1 MAGILAVGEV
11 TDGRVASV
19 THELTAAGK
28 TLDQT
33 LGEGVSVV
41 LMGEGIANL
50 ASEVTAR
57 GADKVYLVD
66 DPLLKDSQIDASLA
80 VLKRLCDEISP
91 SVVLVGKS
99 LAGRD
104 IGPRLAFRLGVTV
117 AQDCSDLNVDANTKR
132 LVAHRPVYGGN
143 AIAVVAFPSDDPQ
156 VAVLRAKAFEPL
168 ESDSSRQAEV
178 VNFPAGIDDSVVK
191 ARVIET
197 VKEEAEGVR
206 LEDAEIVISGGRGLG
221 GPEPFKDLEEL
232 AGLLGAAGGR
242 LPSCVRRRMAGPQ
255 LPGGPDRQ
263 DHNPQPLH
271 HRRHLRGQPAHGRL
285 LWRQGHRR
293 DQQGQGRQ
301 HLQGGPLRRHRRL
314 AEGASL
320 LHGNGSGAGQGLDFS
335 ISRDGSVFMPTAL
348 QAYPLMV
355 SPSPLSPS
363 GGESEWGCH
372 PHSKAQSQLCAK
384 TLGECREPRFSAGE
398 SEGCPFRN

>member
-232 AGLLGAAGGR
+232 AGLLGAAVGASRAVCDAGWLDHSYQVGLTGKTITPNLYITVAISGASQHMAGCSGAKVIVAINKDKDANIFKEAR
-242 LPSCVRRRMAGPQ
+242 YGVTGDWQKVLPSFTATV
-255 LPGGPDRQ
+255 
-263 DHNPQPLH
+263 
-271 HRRHLRGQPAHGRL
+271 
-285 LWRQGHRR
+285 
-293 DQQGQGRQ
+293 
-301 HLQGGPLRRHRRL
+301 
-314 AEGASL
+314 AELVKG
-320 LHGNGSGAGQGLDFS
+320 
-335 ISRDGSVFMPTAL
+335 
-348 QAYPLMV
+348 
-355 SPSPLSPS
+355 
-363 GGESEWGCH
+363 
-372 PHSKAQSQLCAK
+372 
-384 TLGECREPRFSAGE
+384 
-398 SEGCPFRN
+398 